1 MCRSYLGR
9 HWGTENRKQHATY
22 RNRLK
27 NTDSNCAKSGL
38 MSGLDTPQRIWGL
51 FMVELIVADFFDYTF
66 LGVVIVA
73 MAIAILVVW
82 INKQ

>member
-1 MCRSYLGR
+1 MPPMCRSYLGR

-38 MSGLDTPQRIWGL
+38 MSGLDTPPTNLGTIYGRTDRGGL
-51 FMVELIVADFFDYTF
+51 F
-66 LGVVIVA
+66 
-73 MAIAILVVW
+73 
-82 INKQ
+82 